1 MGDLGV
7 CSRPAT
13 VIPVFDLPGRDA
25 WLERA
30 DRSAH
35 LRQVRRHLMKQHP
48 VVVSGFLLRHT
59 TATMY
64 T

>member
-1 MGDLGV
+1 VTLG
-7 CSRPAT
+7 
-13 VIPVFDLPGRDA
+13 F
-25 WLERA
+25 ERA
-30 DRSAH
+30 DRLAH

-64 T
+64 TS